1 MLSNYIINSLRI
13 LSLLRNQLTQRAYV
27 LNDEWLRKSGYC
39 KLSACI
45 VRSKTVW
52 NQRKRPYPKK
62 PKPESGLE
70 LLNYSNTET
79 SPSAWQGFLTIYG
92 DFNGGFSLS
101 SFIK

>member
-27 LNDEWLRKSGYC
+27 LKDEWLGKPGYC

-45 VRSKTVW
+45 VRSKTVL

-62 PKPESGLE
+62 TETRPESGLE

-79 SPSAWQGFLTIYG
+79 SPSA
-92 DFNGGFSLS
+92 
-101 SFIK
+101 

>member
-27 LNDEWLRKSGYC
+27 LNDEWLPGYC

-45 VRSKTVW
+45 VRSKTVL

-79 SPSAWQGFLTIYG
+79 SPSAWQGFLTIYV